1 VRTWLRYA
9 LGTGA
14 VVAAL
19 AAVGAYAL
27 AQSGGNTQRPLRPG
41 QTKGPSVLVP
51 IFRSSQPGLGLEV
64 ADVVRDR
71 LMSDYLITQMYV
83 IPKNDIE
90 GQLTASGY
98 SKSEALGPA
107 DLKMLATVVRA
118 DEYLDG
124 EVERSDAGLTLRAR
138 LILIRPEG
146 MEQPLP
152 PVTGSR
158 PGEVAARLSRLLS
171 DVRKQIPYAQRCMS
185 EMRQGKI
192 DEAIEA
198 AERGIKE
205 YPQGVMPRMCLLEI
219 ANSRRWGADSV
230 IKYAEQVLGV
240 DPNNKRALLLVVDH
254 YGAKAQELLSKAASA
269 QDSAAASAM
278 DEKYTATLMKL
289 LALDPTNTQLAA
301 TVVRELAR
309 TGKTE
314 AARTLVD
321 EAVKQNPGDPAL
333 TRLRWDIYRT
343 LRNWKQVIAIGED
356 MIRTDTAAADTAF
369 WEVLIGA
376 YVADSQPQKAAEAAA
391 RAVQKFPR
399 VAKLGVLYA
408 QLARQAGQ
416 LPQALEA
423 IERVIAVDP
432 KYPGAYLQKA
442 QIFSELEQVDSMVA
456 ALRAAVAN
464 GDNREVA
471 AGMAASKVGR
481 LVQEYQRDTA
491 KTVVQG
497 ERVLAVVAFAD
508 SLHSTETTQFLMG
521 VTELLLGQAL
531 LTRAPATKSCEDARR
546 ASDILISAQAHVRR
560 GGRAFPQQAQGV
572 MQGAM
577 QLMTAA
583 DQQVKAFCR

>member
-1 VRTWLRYA
+1 MKTWLRYA
-9 LGTGA
+9 LGAG
-14 VVAAL
+14 AAL
-19 AAVGAYAL
+19 ILTVAGSEAL

-51 IFRSSQPGLGLEV
+51 IFKSSQPGLGVEV
-64 ADVVRDR
+64 ADVVRER

-83 IPKNDIE
+83 IPKNDID

-98 SKSEALGPA
+98 SKTEALGPA

-124 EVERSDAGLTLRAR
+124 EVERSDAGIVLKAR

-152 PVTGSR
+152 PITGNR
-158 PGEVAARLSRLLS
+158 PGDVAARLSRVLS
-171 DVRKQIPYAQRCMS
+171 DVRKQIPHAQRCIS

-192 DEAIEA
+192 DDAIEA
-198 AERGIKE
+198 AERGLRE
-205 YPQGVMPRMCLLEI
+205 YPQGVMPRICLLEI

-230 IKYAEQVLGV
+230 IKYAEQVLEI
-240 DPNNKRALLLVVDH
+240 DPENKRALLLVVDH
-254 YGAKAQELLSKAASA
+254 YGAKAQQLMANAKNAA
-269 QDSAAASAM
+269 DSAAAKAM
-278 DEKYTATLMKL
+278 DDKYTGALMKL
-289 LALDPTNTQLAA
+289 LALDPTNAQLAA

-309 TGKTE
+309 TGKVE
-314 AARTLVD
+314 AARTLID

-343 LRNWKQVIAIGED
+343 LRDWKQVIAIGED
-356 MIRTDTAAADTAF
+356 MIRTDTAAADTTF
-369 WEVLIGA
+369 WEVLVGA

-391 RAVQKFPR
+391 RGAQKFPR
-399 VAKLGVLYA
+399 SAKLGILYA
-408 QLARQAGQ
+408 QLARQTGQ
-416 LPQALEA
+416 YPRALEA
-423 IERVIAVDP
+423 INRVIEVDP
-432 KYPGAYLQKA
+432 RHPGVFLQKA
-442 QIFSELEQVDSMVA
+442 QIFSEMEQVDSMVA

-464 GDNREVA
+464 GDNKELA

-491 KTVVQG
+491 KTVEQG
-497 ERVLAVVAFAD
+497 EHVLSIVAFAD

-531 LTRAPATKSCEDARR
+531 LTRAPANKSCEDARR
-546 ASDILISAQAHVRR
+546 ASDILINAQSHVRR

-577 QLMTAA
+577 QLMAA
-583 DQQVKAFCR
+583 AEQQVKAFCR